1 MDIQTLSPELVLP
14 AEQPLNDAVSPE
26 LIDKTFG
33 SDCIDL
39 ASISLTSRI
48 LAFSDEFFADASNLI
63 NPRTPV
69 HRPGVFVPSG
79 AWYDGWETR
88 RHNPQP
94 FDWVIIRLGVAS
106 GRPKGV
112 EINTA
117 FFNGNE
123 APVISVDG
131 CYETAEGADSVVA
144 EKGYNGWSEV
154 LGKRP
159 CGPSQRQAW
168 KLEGQ
173 NDSITHVR
181 LRMWPDGG
189 IARFRLYGEA
199 VPVWPSDPTQEI
211 ELSAAVMGGV
221 AESCSDQHFG
231 GKENLLL
238 PGRGIDMGDGWETKR
253 SRSQGHTDWVI
264 VKLGARGKVSRI
276 VIDTAHFRGNFPQGV
291 MVEAADFEGNNVV
304 THGDSAWSEL
314 LPVQKVG
321 PDQEFEFGRNVLLK
335 VEERVFTHMKL
346 TIIPDGGVK
355 RFRVFGTRAL

>member
-14 AEQPLNDAVSPE
+14 AEQPLNDAVPPE
-26 LIDKTFG
+26 LIDKSFG
-33 SDCIDL
+33 SDSIDL
-39 ASISLTSRI
+39 ASVALTSRI
-48 LAFSDEFFADASNLI
+48 LAFSDEFFANASNLI
-63 NPRTPV
+63 NPRVPV

-88 RHNPQP
+88 RHNTEP

-123 APVISVDG
+123 APAVSVDG
-131 CYETAEGADSVVA
+131 CYETAEGADNKIT
-144 EKGYNGWSEV
+144 EKGFDGWSEV

-159 CGPSQRQAW
+159 CGPNQRQAW

-173 NDSITHVR
+173 HGNITHVR

-199 VPVWPSDPTQEI
+199 VPVWPSDLTQEI

-238 PGRGIDMGDGWETKR
+238 PGRGVDMGDGWETKR
-253 SRSQGHTDWVI
+253 SRVQGHTDWVI
-264 VKLGARGKVSRI
+264 VKLGARTKVSRI
-276 VIDTAHFRGNFPQGV
+276 VIDTAHFRGNFPQGA
-291 MVEAADFEGNNVV
+291 MVEAANFEGNKAVK
-304 THGDSAWSEL
+304 HDDPAWSGL
-314 LPVQKVG
+314 LPVQKMG
-321 PDQEFEFGRNVLLK
+321 PDQEFEFGDNVLLE
-335 VEERVFTHMKL
+335 VRERVFTHMKL